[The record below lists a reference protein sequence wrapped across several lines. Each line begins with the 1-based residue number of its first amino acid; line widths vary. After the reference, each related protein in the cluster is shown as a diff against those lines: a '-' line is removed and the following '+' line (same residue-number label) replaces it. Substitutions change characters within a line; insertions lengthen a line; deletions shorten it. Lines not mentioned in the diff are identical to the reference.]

1 MLHMLQAHKTTYA
14 HIYMRFT
21 HSLQA
26 RQDLDG
32 AQAALAASQTQL
44 EEAEARQQELLR
56 TQV

>member
-1 MLHMLQAHKTTYA
+1 
-14 HIYMRFT
+14 MRFT